1 MSGYTLDDARN
12 EVDSVEA
19 SAPDERPYAP
29 FGATATAATPMKPGE
44 GDRRSGARVLV
55 IDDEPEIQ
63 RAIRGRLAGADYVVE
78 GASTGAAGMELVARW
93 HPDVVILDLSLPDI
107 DGIEVCRQLRTWS
120 RVPIIVLSVRG
131 GDADKE
137 AALDL
142 GADDYLTKPFS
153 GRELVAR
160 IRVAL
165 RHAAQLGGA
174 GTATDASF
182 TTDGLVIDF
191 QRRRVM
197 VDGQEVH
204 LTPTEYGV
212 LKYLAQHAGRVIT
225 RRNLLQSVWGP
236 QYGSEDHYLH
246 VFIGQL
252 RRKLE
257 PNPSRPRY
265 LLTEPGIG
273 YRLRSPED

>member
-1 MSGYTLDDARN
+1 MSEDHADPDVG
-12 EVDSVEA
+12 
-19 SAPDERPYAP
+19 SAPI
-29 FGATATAATPMKPGE
+29 PGPSSPP
-44 GDRRSGARVLV
+44 RRFTGPRVLV

-63 RAIRGRLAGADYVVE
+63 RAVRGRLEGESFTVE
-78 GASTGAAGMELVARW
+78 GAFTGAEGMGLVASW

-107 DGIEVCRQLRTWS
+107 DGIEVTRQLRTWS
-120 RVPIIVLSVRG
+120 QVPIIVLSVRG
-131 GDADKE
+131 GDVDKVTALE
-137 AALDL
+137 A

-165 RHAAQLGGA
+165 RHAAPPA
-174 GTATDASF
+174 ATSSGESLF
-182 TTDGLVIDF
+182 QTEGLAVDF
-191 QRRRVM
+191 SRRRVT
-197 VDGQEVH
+197 VDGREVH
-204 LTPTEYGV
+204 LTPTEYDV
-212 LKYLAQHAGRVIT
+212 LKYLARNAGKVIT
-225 RRNLLQSVWGP
+225 RRNLLQGVWGP
-236 QYGSEDHYLH
+236 QYTTEDHYLH